1 MLWALQAA
9 STWAMVGVIWFV
21 QVVHY
26 PLFESVGESE
36 FSQYSARHSN
46 RTTWVVLPLMSV
58 ELATSYLLWQQQ
70 QTVLSAMG
78 LGIVVVLWATTLLFY
93 APLHGRLARGFDFP
107 IWSLLVRANWC
118 RTWLWSARGVFVLF
132 LYP

>member
-9 STWAMVGVIWFV
+9 TTWAMVGVIWFV

-36 FSQYSARHSN
+36 FSQYSARHSH

-58 ELATSYLLWQQQ
+58 ELATATLFWQQQ
-70 QTVLSAMG
+70 QTVLSTVG
-78 LGIVVVLWATTLLFY
+78 FGIVVVLWITTLLFY
-93 APLHGRLARGFDFP
+93 APLHGRLAKGFD
-107 IWSLLVRANWC
+107 ISIYSLLVRANWL
-118 RTWLWSARGVFVLF
+118 RTWLWSARGVLVLF
-132 LYP
+132 LHP